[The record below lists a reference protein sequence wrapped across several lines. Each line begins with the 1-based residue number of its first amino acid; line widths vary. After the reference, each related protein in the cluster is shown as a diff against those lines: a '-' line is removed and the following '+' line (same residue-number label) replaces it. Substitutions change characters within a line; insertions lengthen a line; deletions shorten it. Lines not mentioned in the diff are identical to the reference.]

1 MFCAGSIASCTYISP
16 AVCGMSCIRPTAPAC
31 DRADESPPLSAQ
43 ITARTSSAGML
54 LSCAARSISSG
65 GASLRRSHQRTAS
78 LAGAAG
84 VVLRG
89 ELRTREG
96 GGGGSS
102 EMCSTPSLSVQVC
115 SAGRAKAGAAI
126 SRAVR
131 RVRIIY
137 REDDNPSDRHGAIFE
152 EGDRP
157 SAIGAAMQQ
166 QCDYLVLG
174 SGIAGLSFAVQASKH
189 GSVALLANRGRSETN
204 TAYAQG
210 GIAAVL
216 QPRDTVEEH
225 VRDTLIAGGG
235 LCRENAVRLTVTEG
249 PARVRELIDLGA
261 EFTRD
266 STPLGYHLT
275 REGGHSRRRVLHA
288 ADRAG
293 REIERTLV
301 EAAARAGVQFFEEQ
315 HAIDL
320 ILSSKVHSSAPG
332 RVLGAYALDLRT
344 HEVNAFVAK
353 AVLLA
358 TGGAGKVYL
367 YTSNPDVATGDGL
380 AMAHRA
386 GAAIANL
393 EFIQFHPTCL
403 YHPQAKT
410 FLISEALRGEGGILR
425 NSAGERF
432 MERYDPRREL
442 APRDVVARSIDSE
455 LKRRGDDCAFLDMTH
470 LGKAFVVEHFP
481 HIYTTCLA
489 FGIDMV
495 QVPIPVVPAAHYVCG
510 GVCTDLRGQTTIPGL
525 LAIGEVACTG
535 LHGANRLASNSLLE
549 GLVFG
554 HRAAECAAELAS
566 ERPAALAVPDWN
578 PGRAVPPEEGVIVKQ
593 NWDEIRALMWNY
605 VGIVRT

>member
-1 MFCAGSIASCTYISP
+1 MRSP
-16 AVCGMSCIRPTAPAC
+16 A
-31 DRADESPPLSAQ
+31 
-43 ITARTSSAGML
+43 
-54 LSCAARSISSG
+54 IS
-65 GASLRRSHQRTAS
+65 
-78 LAGAAG
+78 
-84 VVLRG
+84 
-89 ELRTREG
+89 
-96 GGGGSS
+96 
-102 EMCSTPSLSVQVC
+102 
-115 SAGRAKAGAAI
+115 
-126 SRAVR
+126 
-131 RVRIIY
+131 
-137 REDDNPSDRHGAIFE
+137 
-152 EGDRP
+152 
-157 SAIGAAMQQ
+157 AAMQQ

-174 SGIAGLSFAVQASKH
+174 SGIAGLSFALQASKH
-189 GSVALLANRGRSETN
+189 GSVALLAKRGRSETN

-216 QPRDTVEEH
+216 QPPDTVEEH

-358 TGGAGKVYL
+358 AGGAGKVYL
-367 YTSNPDVATGDGL
+367 YTSNPDVATGDGI

-393 EFIQFHPTCL
+393 EFIQFHPTVL
-403 YHPQAKT
+403 YHPQAKS
-410 FLISEALRGEGGILR
+410 FLVSEALRGEGGVLR
-425 NSAGERF
+425 LADGTAF
-432 MERYDPRREL
+432 MERHHAMKDL
-442 APRDVVARSIDSE
+442 APRDVVARAIDFE
-455 LKRRGDDCAFLDMTH
+455 MKRTGDDCVFLDMSAQTPEF
-470 LGKAFVVEHFP
+470 LRQRFP
-481 HIYTTCLA
+481 
-489 FGIDMV
+489 
-495 QVPIPVVPAAHYVCG
+495 
-510 GVCTDLRGQTTIPGL
+510 
-525 LAIGEVACTG
+525 
-535 LHGANRLASNSLLE
+535 
-549 GLVFG
+549 
-554 HRAAECAAELAS
+554 
-566 ERPAALAVPDWN
+566 
-578 PGRAVPPEEGVIVKQ
+578 
-593 NWDEIRALMWNY
+593 
-605 VGIVRT
+605 